1 MTFTLSTVAPHT
13 QKPCTQKSKHTDT
26 GTHTQTHTRTHTHTH
41 ARTHARTHAHTH
53 THTHTHRTCSI
64 KLSLSS
70 AALIYTASTN
80 SISLHADHAHSPGSF
95 HCHYRCCCFKQ
106 RLNKRPEEDKFRGS
120 ARLPDQKNQCF
131 FYGRILMTVQ
141 RYWPYKSPAGLEI
154 FEALCDLQNPLC
166 KAKERTNWGCYVK

>member
-1 MTFTLSTVAPHT
+1 MFSRRWKHSNKEDKCLKWHLRSQPQPHT
-13 QKPCTQKSKHTDT
+13 HRNPARRNRNTQTQVR
-26 GTHTQTHTRTHTHTH
+26 THTQDLLHK
-41 ARTHARTHAHTH
+41 AV
-53 THTHTHRTCSI
+53 
-64 KLSLSS
+64 SLSS

-106 RLNKRPEEDKFRGS
+106 RLNKRPEEDKFWGS

-131 FYGRILMTVQ
+131 FYGIILMKVQ
-141 RYWPYKSPAGLEI
+141 RYWPYKSPAGLAI

-166 KAKERTNWGCYVK
+166 KAKEITNWGCYVK